1 MRRVILLLLP
11 ALASLPSAACAPAR
25 GVVTLQG
32 GGATFPAPLYKRWFL
47 EYYHKHPKV
56 RTNYLAIGSGAGVR
70 QLSEGL
76 VDFGASDEAL
86 TRKKLVSVAAELS
99 KNLGGHKVELLQMP
113 MTAGSIAVCYNV
125 PGVADLRLSRKALID
140 VVLKE
145 AQFWDDEA
153 IRKCNPGVE
162 LPHLNITFVRRAE
175 SSGTTFNFT
184 NHLNA
189 IDSRWQKKHGGPGVG
204 KSVNWPAGLG
214 AKGNAGVAALIS
226 QTPGAIGYLE
236 SGYAN
241 LIDLPMAA
249 LQNKAGTYLQP
260 TAEGARLAL
269 EEARFDDVLAA
280 TVPDPKGAE
289 AYPIVTYTWMITR
302 KKYDGP
308 RDRPQLAE
316 KLQDVLRY
324 GLTAGQELSESLG
337 YDPLPSAVVQ
347 KVLKVVDKIS
357 GHQTGARE
365 EPRARPG
372 TGVFSLAARA
382 STTRPEHREE
392 R

>member
-1 MRRVILLLLP
+1 MRRVMLLLLA
-11 ALASLPSAACAPAR
+11 ALACFSPSCASSR

-32 GGATFPAPLYKRWFL
+32 CGATFPAPLYKRWFL
-47 EYYHKHPKV
+47 EYYRAHPNV

-86 TRKKLVSVAAELS
+86 TRKKLASVAKDLS
-99 KNLGGHKVELLQMP
+99 QMLGGHKVELLQLP

-125 PGVADLRLSRKALID
+125 PGVDRLRLSRKALID
-140 VVLKE
+140 ILLREVD
-145 AQFWDDEA
+145 FWDDEP
-153 IRKCNPGVE
+153 IRQCNPGVA
-162 LPHLNITFVRRAE
+162 LPHLGITFVRRAE

-189 IDSRWQKKHGGPGVG
+189 IDPRWRKDNGGPGAG

-236 SGYAN
+236 SGYAK

-249 LQNKAGTYLQP
+249 LENRAGTYVSP
-260 TAEGARLAL
+260 NADSAKLAL
-269 EEARFDDVLAA
+269 EEAKFDDVFAA
-280 TVPDPKGAE
+280 TVPDPRGE
-289 AYPIVTYTWMITR
+289 HAYPIVTYTWMVVR
-302 KKYDGP
+302 KKYDSP
-308 RDRPQLAE
+308 RDPPRRAE
-316 KLQDVLRY
+316 ALKDVLRY
-324 GLTAGQELSESLG
+324 GLTTGQEFSESLG
-337 YDPLPSAVVQ
+337 YDPLPAAVA
-347 KVLKVVDKIS
+347 KRVLKAVDQIT
-357 GHQTGARE
+357 GHEA
-365 EPRARPG
+365 
-372 TGVFSLAARA
+372 
-382 STTRPEHREE
+382 EE